1 MDYRDEKRD
10 AASSL
15 SVQRSVFQDR
25 GSRRSFFGQAGTG
38 VGIVA
43 LASLLNS
50 ELFANRAG
58 SSQFTPTAKRVIFL
72 HQSGAPSQI
81 DLFDDK
87 PGLAKWH
94 GKETPVAV
102 RMGQRLTTMTSNQ
115 ASLPVT
121 RSPFK
126 FARHGES
133 GIALSDLLPYTSQ
146 VVDDLCVVKS
156 MFTEA
161 INHDPAITMMQTG
174 TEQPGRPSI
183 GSWVSYG
190 LGSENQEL
198 PAFVALLSGGAPGDQ
213 PLFSR
218 LWGAGFLP
226 SQHQGIKF
234 RGKGDPVLYLA
245 NPAGITTKIRRRM
258 LDSLGELN
266 RIQSAATGDT
276 EIEARIAQFELAYR
290 MQHSLPRIAN
300 LADEPEHTFEMY
312 GEDAKQPGTYA
323 ANCLLARRLVEQG
336 VRFVQLYHR
345 GWDHHT
351 NIVSRIKAKCR
362 ETDQAS
368 AALIQDLKQRD
379 LLKDTLIVWA
389 GEFGR
394 TVFCQGDLASNDY
407 GRDHHPRCFS
417 IWMAGGGIQPGITYG
432 QTDDFSYNVA
442 ENPVHVHDLQ
452 ATILRCLGINHEQL
466 TYRYQGRDHR
476 LTDIGGRV
484 VSEVLQ

>member
-1 MDYRDEKRD
+1 MPTPRDFDDHDPARTFD
-10 AASSL
+10 
-15 SVQRSVFQDR
+15 VRC
-25 GSRRSFFGQAGTG
+25 SRRGFLGQAGTG
-38 VGIVA
+38 IGVAA
-43 LASLLNS
+43 LASLLNPR
-50 ELFANRAG
+50 LFADTDGLAH
-58 SSQFTPTAKRVIFL
+58 FMPTAKRVIFL

-87 PGLAKWH
+87 PGLSRWH
-94 GKETPVAV
+94 GQETPAAV
-102 RMGQRLTTMTSNQ
+102 RREQRLTTMTSTQ

-121 RSPFK
+121 ASPFK

-133 GIALSDLLPYTSQ
+133 GTSLSELLPHTSR
-146 VVDDLCVVKS
+146 VVDDLCIVRS
-156 MFTEA
+156 MYTEA
-161 INHDPAITMMQTG
+161 INHDPAITMIQTG

-183 GSWVSYG
+183 GAWVSYG
-190 LGSENQEL
+190 LGSENEDL
-198 PAFVALLSGGAPGDQ
+198 PAFVVLLSGGVPGDQ
-213 PLFSR
+213 PLFGR
-218 LWGAGFLP
+218 LWGSAFLP
-226 SQHQGIKF
+226 SQHQAVKF
-234 RGKGDPVLYLA
+234 RGKGDPVLYLN
-245 NPAGITTKIRRRM
+245 NPAGITPDIRRRM

-266 RIQSAATGDT
+266 RIQSVATGDA
-276 EIEARIAQFELAYR
+276 EIDARIAQFELAYR
-290 MQHSLPRIAN
+290 MQQSLPRIAN
-300 LADEPEHTFEMY
+300 LAEEPAHTFELY

-351 NIVSRIKAKCR
+351 NIVSRLQAKCR

-368 AALIQDLKQRD
+368 AALVQDLKQRG

-394 TVFCQGDLASNDY
+394 TVFCQGDIASSDY

-417 IWMAGGGIQPGITYG
+417 IWLAGGGIRPGLTYG
-432 QTDDFSYNVA
+432 ETDDFSYNVA
-442 ENPVHVHDLQ
+442 GNPVHIHDLQ
-452 ATILRCLGINHEQL
+452 ATILRCLGIDHEQL

-484 VSEVLQ
+484 VSQILLR